1 MDRQERT
8 QLSERERQLV
18 KLAANGHTDS
28 SIAHQLGISEATVST
43 YWGRVRIK
51 VGHFSRTELI
61 AKLIREELDSV
72 LSELREQNRALID
85 ELQKTSGK
93 EWGDPRA
100 NYYRKLIMQ
109 APDAILIVTGDGT
122 LEAINDEAS
131 RLFGYDPG
139 ELEGQ
144 SLQLL
149 VPDRYRQIHV
159 QHRIAYVGNPQKRK
173 MAEHMPSPGR
183 RKDGSEFPIAAS
195 LSPVETSSGI
205 RIMCVVRAM

>member
-1 MDRQERT
+1 VR
-8 QLSERERQLV
+8 
-18 KLAANGHTDS
+18 LAANGHTDS

-61 AKLIREELDSV
+61 AKLVREELDSV
-72 LSELREQNRALID
+72 LSDLREQNRALIE
-85 ELQKTSGK
+85 ELQKTTGK
-93 EWGDPRA
+93 EWGDPEA

-109 APDAILIVTGDGT
+109 APDAILIVTEDGT
-122 LEAINDEAS
+122 LEAANDEAS
-131 RLFGYDPG
+131 QLFGYGPG

-144 SLQLL
+144 SLQIL

-173 MAEHMPSPGR
+173 MAEHTPSPGR

-205 RIMCVVRAM
+205 RVMCVVRAM